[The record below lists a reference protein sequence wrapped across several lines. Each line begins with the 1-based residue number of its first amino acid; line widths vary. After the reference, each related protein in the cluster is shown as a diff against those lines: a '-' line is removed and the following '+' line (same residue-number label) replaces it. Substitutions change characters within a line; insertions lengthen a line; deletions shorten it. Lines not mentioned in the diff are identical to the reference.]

1 MTKSSQSILHLLHTV
16 KSTVKISSIFVVF
29 LENTNFKEIRSAYVL
44 RFYKAFLRVFFVGL
58 EKLMSVLNLRKFLGP
73 AQLDFCFQF
82 VTLIFFR
89 FMV

>member
-44 RFYKAFLRVFFVGL
+44 RFYKAFLRDFFVGKIGQCDL
-58 EKLMSVLNLRKFLGP
+58 VY
-73 AQLDFCFQF
+73 Q
-82 VTLIFFR
+82 IFFCA
-89 FMV
+89 